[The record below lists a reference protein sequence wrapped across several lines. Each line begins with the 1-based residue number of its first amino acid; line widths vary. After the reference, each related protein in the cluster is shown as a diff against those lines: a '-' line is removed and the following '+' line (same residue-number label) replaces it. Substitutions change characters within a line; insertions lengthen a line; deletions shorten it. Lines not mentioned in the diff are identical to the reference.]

1 MTISILVGRIVQCFE
16 TTLPRPSSSPSSSSQ
31 YIANIASAAPK
42 LSWGALQIEDDD
54 EDDLKQHLWVIHF
67 RKLESLLKQLS
78 AFVRTRRSAQNDT
91 NSVHVM
97 ACEFVLMWLEQRA
110 QLVREGFSAQSTA
123 GFGVRKE

>member
-1 MTISILVGRIVQCFE
+1 
-16 TTLPRPSSSPSSSSQ
+16 
-31 YIANIASAAPK
+31 
-42 LSWGALQIEDDD
+42 LQIEDDD